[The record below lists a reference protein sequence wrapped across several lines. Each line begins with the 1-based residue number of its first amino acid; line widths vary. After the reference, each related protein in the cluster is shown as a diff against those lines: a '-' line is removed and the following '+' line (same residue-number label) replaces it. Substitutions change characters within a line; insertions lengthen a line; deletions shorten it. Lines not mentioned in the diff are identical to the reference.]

1 MLLADCVSPDV
12 TRGYGNGVE
21 QSCDI
26 LSACGGRKVVSS
38 HLKFYSNDSYSSVS
52 SFDRVSIHVFGK
64 SR

>member
-1 MLLADCVSPDV
+1 MV